1 MGCSTRFPTLPARN
15 FCRSADRGLARRC
28 GALLAQAVEAEVAD
42 WPAGHSDKLTEDGRA
57 RLVRHRHLPEREVM
71 TGIGPWRCVVHACAI
86 ASAKG
91 WNPSAFHRR
100 FCRPMRAAPKSL
112 EVLILILYLKGI
124 STGAFEEAHA
134 VDQADELLFALKPQ
148 SWAELLLDLK
158 RHGLVLDRLPEAERT
173 IGDRQLRPDRV
184 ASGPRTALLGA
195 LPHRR
200 AAALEHRPRIA
211 DPRCSL
217 NFAISSAAMLRELPA
232 LRSYR
237 NKLPL

>member
-1 MGCSTRFPTLPARN
+1 
-15 FCRSADRGLARRC
+15 
-28 GALLAQAVEAEVAD
+28 
-42 WPAGHSDKLTEDGRA
+42 
-57 RLVRHRHLPEREVM
+57 
-71 TGIGPWRCVVHACAI
+71 
-86 ASAKG
+86 
-91 WNPSAFHRR
+91 
-100 FCRPMRAAPKSL
+100 MRAAPKSL

-195 LPHRR
+195 QDRQR
-200 AAALEHRPRIA
+200 AEQVAEEPAIESQAGPPKRSGNVMASRPA
-211 DPRCSL
+211 
-217 NFAISSAAMLRELPA
+217 
-232 LRSYR
+232 
-237 NKLPL
+237 